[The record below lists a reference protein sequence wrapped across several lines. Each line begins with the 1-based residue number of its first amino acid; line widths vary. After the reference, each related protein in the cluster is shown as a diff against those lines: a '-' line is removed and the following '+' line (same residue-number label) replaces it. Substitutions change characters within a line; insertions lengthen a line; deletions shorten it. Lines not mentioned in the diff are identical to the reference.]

1 MLKPFSYKDIKHCT
15 QKECFLMLKPILTRK
30 NDYCFQQQNR
40 AQISEK
46 TIKKSFLVSF
56 ALRSFQYNIPQVVY
70 DRDAGQ
76 MPAYFACLLL
86 LNAARDNRRTA
97 LSSSP
102 DLSTMMSSGRRNR
115 CNRREGYDLMNPSI
129 PIKAARFHG

>member
-15 QKECFLMLKPILTRK
+15 QKECFPMLKTILTRK
-30 NDYCFQQQNR
+30 NDYCFQQNS

-46 TIKKSFLVSF
+46 TIIKKIVSF

-86 LNAARDNRRTA
+86 LNAARDDRRTA

-102 DLSTMMSSGRRNR
+102 DLSIMMSSGRRNR
-115 CNRREGYDLMNPSI
+115 CNRREGTT
-129 PIKAARFHG
+129 